1 MRDKIE
7 EEFLVIYRQAERI
20 ATILDVSSSV
30 PRSVSKQ
37 MNRSNIPTNTSEDYY
52 RRVLAIQVLGT
63 FITSRSSASTL
74 LALILSIAT
83 KPDYHGET
91 MADLIGLYRSDIPN
105 PDIVDQELLFWKNK
119 WTLTSAESRPSTL
132 AESVKKCDENRFP
145 SVFLLLTVGCTLPVT
160 SCECKRSFSA
170 MRILRNWLRRIMK
183 NDRYSSRLR

>member
-1 MRDKIE
+1 
-7 EEFLVIYRQAERI
+7 
-20 ATILDVSSSV
+20 
-30 PRSVSKQ
+30 
-37 MNRSNIPTNTSEDYY
+37 
-52 RRVLAIQVLGT
+52 
-63 FITSRSSASTL
+63 
-74 LALILSIAT
+74 
-83 KPDYHGET
+83 